1 MFSPILY
8 SFPPPRPHIISF
20 AVQKILNLTGT
31 IDLFLLLFLLPWDT
45 DLRKYF
51 YNLCQ
56 RILHLYSWRLLV
68 SCLIF
73 RFLSHFEFLCMV
85 WENVLISLIYES
97 CPDFSTPHVE
107 KALFSILYSCFLC
120 HRLCDYI
127 SVDLFLGS
135 LFYFINLYI
144 CCAGIL
150 LFCIL

>member
-1 MFSPILY
+1 MFSP
-8 SFPPPRPHIISF
+8 FCMVPPHHHHFLCYAKTFNFDWDNWFVFAFISF
-20 AVQKILNLTGT
+20 ALRHWSKKILLQ
-31 IDLFLLLFLLPWDT
+31 
-45 DLRKYF
+45 
-51 YNLCQ
+51 LCQ

-97 CPDFSTPHVE
+97 SPDFSTPHVE
-107 KALFSILYSCFLC
+107 EALFSILYSCFLC
-120 HRLCDYI
+120 HRLFDHI
-127 SVDLFLGS
+127 SLDLFLVS
-135 LFYFINLYI
+135 LFYFTNLYI